1 MGIIEDHEA
10 RLGVLELARRGVH
23 SEITDKIDGFAA
35 TLEGQSRR
43 LTAMEAN
50 HAGIQK
56 SELDGMGRRVA
67 RVEEALTKIQ
77 GDQDTQDVNFAGLVD
92 EVTRNRIDHNDR
104 HAELMVRFE
113 ALSKQSHAT
122 TLRLSEVMLR
132 LMIADEYIRK
142 HRAWDAQPWWKRW
155 WRRIRGEYP

>member
-10 RLGVLELARRGVH
+10 RLGVLEMARHGVH
-23 SEITDKIDGFAA
+23 SEITNKIDGFAA

-67 RVEEALTKIQ
+67 RVEEALVKIQ
-77 GDQDTQDVNFAGLVD
+77 GDQDTQDLNFSGLLGEIAKD
-92 EVTRNRIDHNDR
+92 YEDHNDL
-104 HAELMVRFE
+104 HA
-113 ALSKQSHAT
+113 ALIIRLDNVSKQAHAS
-122 TLRLSEVMLR
+122 TLRLSEVLLR
-132 LMIADEYIRK
+132 LMVAEEYITK
-142 HRAWDAQPWWKRW
+142 HRAWDALPWWKRW
-155 WRRIRGEYP
+155 WRRIRGKRP